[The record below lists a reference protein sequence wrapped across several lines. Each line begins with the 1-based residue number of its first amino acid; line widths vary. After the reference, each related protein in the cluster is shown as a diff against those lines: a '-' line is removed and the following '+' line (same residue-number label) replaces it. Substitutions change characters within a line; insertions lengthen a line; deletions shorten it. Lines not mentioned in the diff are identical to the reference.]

1 MKYIFFDLDGTLA
14 DIKHRKHLVEGK
26 KRDFA
31 SFEHPLNIAKDEPN
45 QSLIEL
51 LNVLAAAKKYKI
63 MLLSGRSS
71 DARQATEDWLKQHGV
86 VYDNLWMRPSKD
98 YRPDEVL
105 KKELLLSICKPEE
118 VLCIFD
124 DRNKVVDMWRS
135 LGILCCQVADGDF

>member
-31 SFEHPLNIAKDEPN
+31 SFEHPLNIAKDGPN

-51 LNVLAAAKKYKI
+51 LNVLAATKKYKI
-63 MLLSGRSS
+63 ILLSGRSS
-71 DARQATEDWLKQHGV
+71 DARQATEAWLKQHGV
-86 VYDNLWMRPSKD
+86 VYGDLLMRPSKD

-105 KKELLLSICKPEE
+105 KKELLLSICKREE

-124 DRNKVVDMWRS
+124 DRNKVVAMWRS